1 MTHLMRWIRHLGQ
14 LSCTLLTLLGNGV
27 CYFTLR
33 LRSPA
38 ALTAENL
45 FLRKQLALYR
55 ERSITPRRATHATRL
70 TLVWLARCFDWR
82 RTLVIVRP
90 ATLIGWHR
98 HKPRH
103 DFLDACAE
111 LARLYPVDI
120 RSTGNHAA

>member
-1 MTHLMRWIRHLGQ
+1 MTHLMRWIRHLGP
-14 LSCTLLTLLGNGV
+14 LSCMLLTLLGNGV

-38 ALTAENL
+38 ALAVENL
-45 FLRKQLALYR
+45 FLRKQLALYW

-82 RTLVIVRP
+82 RALVIVRP

-98 HKPRH
+98 QG
-103 DFLDACAE
+103 F
-111 LARLYPVDI
+111 RLLWLWKS
-120 RSTGNHAA
+120 RS